1 MLALQLVPQHLMA
14 FRVLIGMLGVAG
26 LIFWRA
32 AIKIIIAAVVILI
45 LLMVAAFVLG
55 FLQGMYHFIM

>member
-1 MLALQLVPQHLMA
+1 MA

-55 FLQGMYHFIM
+55 FLQGMYDFIM